1 MRLCNNTA
9 LLQLRIDSPLHMRSS
24 PELGLRYFQQQLPGS
39 HQLHFPP
46 AYSQFL
52 SSHLQRATNLTLSYS
67 PKTKRTT
74 SHAKFKP
81 LHSYLLAQA
90 RVSRLASHKTGA
102 RMLCETARRSTSGE
116 GAHSPYMTAACT
128 RSMRVIEAEEGAAL
142 YGLGGYVDL
151 WSEMESLGAIGHG
164 TKDAGEIGKFLMRKG
179 LASLTT
185 HSSMYKRRCTR
196 YNS

>member
-1 MRLCNNTA
+1 M
-9 LLQLRIDSPLHMRSS
+9 
-24 PELGLRYFQQQLPGS
+24 
-39 HQLHFPP
+39 
-46 AYSQFL
+46 
-52 SSHLQRATNLTLSYS
+52 
-67 PKTKRTT
+67 
-74 SHAKFKP
+74 
-81 LHSYLLAQA
+81 
-90 RVSRLASHKTGA
+90 
-102 RMLCETARRSTSGE
+102 
-116 GAHSPYMTAACT
+116 
-128 RSMRVIEAEEGAAL
+128 IESEEGAAL